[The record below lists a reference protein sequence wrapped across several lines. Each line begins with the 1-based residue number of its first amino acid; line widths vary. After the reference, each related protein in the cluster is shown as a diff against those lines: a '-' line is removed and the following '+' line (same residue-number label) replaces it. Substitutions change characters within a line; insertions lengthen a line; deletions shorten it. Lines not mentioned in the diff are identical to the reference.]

1 MNLPAG
7 VDVITSPEAGPD
19 KGCSVELSSDSGFFW
34 VRPEVEL
41 VCGIRVEPEEGIGVR
56 SVAGDGVGVRV
67 VLGYGFLAGP
77 ARRRSPRAG
86 PAEDAGTTRGALTG

>member
-1 MNLPAG
+1 MLSG
-7 VDVITSPEAGPD
+7 VVLGLRI
-19 KGCSVELSSDSGFFW
+19 LL

-41 VCGIRVEPEEGIGVR
+41 VCGIRVEPGEGVGVR
-56 SVAGDGVGVRV
+56 SVSGGGVGVRG

-77 ARRRSPRAG
+77 TRSRSPRAG